1 MFKNKTFHA
10 GEYFVVGMDIEQYDA
25 SDPEKY
31 LKGILHSEQEPWVGL
46 AYQSYLAVL
55 PSPLVGF
62 DDFAKKVNDEIEQR
76 SETSGVYCSC
86 GCHHHYFI

>member
-1 MFKNKTFHA
+1 
-10 GEYFVVGMDIEQYDA
+10 MDIEQYDA

-55 PSPLVGF
+55 PSSLVGF
-62 DDFAKKVNDEIEQR
+62 DDFAKKVKHFPSIIKSKNFKMAR
-76 SETSGVYCSC
+76 TWFLFKFPTSCFAGAIKSIL
-86 GCHHHYFI
+86 GIQL

>member
-1 MFKNKTFHA
+1 
-10 GEYFVVGMDIEQYDA
+10 MDIEQYDS

-55 PSPLVGF
+55 PSSLVGF
-62 DDFAKKVNDEIEQR
+62 DDFAKKVMSENR
-76 SETSGVYCSC
+76 SVKRKARE
-86 GCHHHYFI
+86 FIALAGAINFERSSRPSRRFA